1 MRSRIGLTAINK
13 RRSLLTRGG
22 ELLAQQLWILFEHL
36 AGEVAR
42 PPHGRS
48 RQRWGLCLDEH
59 RVISSYAMECA
70 RYKSDLHF

>member
-48 RQRWGLCLDEH
+48 RQRWGASSRVARLISLTIGII
-59 RVISSYAMECA
+59 VIS
-70 RYKSDLHF
+70 DD